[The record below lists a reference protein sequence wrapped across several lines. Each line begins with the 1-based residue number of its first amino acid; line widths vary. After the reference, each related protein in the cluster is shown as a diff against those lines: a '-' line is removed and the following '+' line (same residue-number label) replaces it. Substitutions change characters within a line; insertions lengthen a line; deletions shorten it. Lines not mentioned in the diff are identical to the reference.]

1 MKFEEPNKLQAF
13 LDDLGVTPEHFAH
26 YTGITL
32 STTMRSSE
40 SSVSQLGNSIIG
52 IIHSVRPWF
61 DSDFQSWAWY
71 ISEPIISLGN
81 KTPAQ
86 IVKELGPAGVD
97 AIRDYI
103 ASKNLGAFE

>member
-1 MKFEEPNKLQAF
+1 MKFEEVNKLQEF
-13 LDDLGVTPEHFAH
+13 LDDLGITPEHFAH

-40 SSVSQLGNSIIG
+40 SSVSQLGDSIIG
-52 IIHSVRPWF
+52 IIHSVSPWF
-61 DSDFQSWAWY
+61 DSDYKSWTWF
-71 ISEPIISLGN
+71 ISEPIISFGN

-86 IVKELGPAGVD
+86 IVKERGHIGVD
-97 AIRDYI
+97 AVRDYI